1 MRSLL
6 PLVMLMCFGSNQSST
21 RETVGYVSVQEI
33 ILNCENNESCESRI
47 VSASG
52 SATRILWKGNFY
64 WLSAGHVC
72 ESLSKGVEKSAYR
85 EMKIT
90 SLGKKLETAERIE
103 VTVFKNDDEIDICLM
118 KAKPGPA
125 RILKNKELEFG
136 EKISTFAFPD
146 GFYAEG
152 MYPLYEGTYN
162 GKEDKYAC
170 LTSIPVSPGSSG
182 AGIVNKQGN
191 VVGVVTS
198 VSSTFNHRTI
208 FVCPDATMWFVSIAA
223 EMLKNQ
229 K

>member
-6 PLVMLMCFGSNQSST
+6 PLVMLLCCGSNQSSL
-21 RETVGYVSVQEI
+21 RESVGYVSVQEI
-33 ILNCENNESCESRI
+33 ILNCENEEFCESRI
-47 VSASG
+47 VAASG
-52 SATRILWKGNFY
+52 TATRILWNGNFY

-72 ESLSKGVEKSAYR
+72 ESLSKENKISVYR

-90 SLGKKLETAERIE
+90 SLGKKNETAEKIAI
-103 VTVFKNDDEIDICLM
+103 TVFKNDDELDICLM
-118 KAKPGPA
+118 KAAPGPA
-125 RILKNKELEFG
+125 RFLKNRNLKFG

-146 GFYAEG
+146 GFYSEG

-162 GKEDKYAC
+162 GKEGEHAC

-182 AGIVNKQGN
+182 AGVLDKRGN

-198 VSSTFNHRTI
+198 VSNTFNHRTI
-208 FVCPDATMWFVSIAA
+208 FVCPNSTMWFVSIAS